1 MNLGQA
7 YQGWQQQSQNRK
19 LYTNTKEAFRK
30 AWFTL
35 PTNKPCSY
43 YTKEILGEALAETRV
58 IESFKAKAASVM
70 IHVLTFAAWAEP
82 KFNPLPDFT
91 VSDLMEYTKGPLAD
105 PEKIKPAA
113 KREAEEMDDT
123 DLDIDPITGET
134 RKTKGQ
140 EPSDEGDPLEGIDF
154 DEQEE
159 TKTEENM
166 EEKKTRGRRSR
177 KICQID
183 PETLEVVKVYDSCAE
198 GCHATGA
205 KNLDRAIKKL
215 QLAAGYY
222 WQYPEDVATF
232 ADRLAAKRA
241 AKPQSKTAKPKPKVE
256 SDAEKQQAKVKNNFP
271 TAVAT
276 LAPTPKP
283 DDAPNVTNDNQRGT
297 AAHEALEVFT
307 DDELLEELDRRGWQ
321 GELRKVQIVTIGTK

>member
-222 WQYPEDVATF
+222 WQYPEDMPTF
-232 ADRLAAKRA
+232 AERIAAKKQTEA
-241 AKPQSKTAKPKPKVE
+241 PKKKTVIKASPYVQTVVTP
-256 SDAEKQQAKVKNNFP
+256 N
-271 TAVAT
+271 
-276 LAPTPKP
+276 PTPS
-283 DDAPNVTNDNQRGT
+283 VTQHSET
-297 AAHEALEVFT
+297 EQPHIAASDALEVFS
-307 DDELLEELDRRGWQ
+307 DDELMEELDRRGWV
-321 GELRKVQIVTIGTK
+321 GELKRVQIITLGNK